1 MLLSYGMQFNY
12 INMSQWLFKTAS
24 QLKKL
29 ISKQVGGRGREGGR
43 EGGMRQIWN
52 SLAF

>member
-29 ISKQVGGRGREGGR
+29 ISKKVGGRGREEGR
-43 EGGMRQIWN
+43 EE
-52 SLAF
+52 

>member
-29 ISKQVGGRGREGGR
+29 ISKQVGVGGEREGGR
-43 EGGMRQIWN
+43 E
-52 SLAF
+52 